1 MFSHN
6 TKPVFWHLQVKGLRE
21 VPLHMENNVIIIDT
35 DTYSQVHIITV
46 YIFVAFV
53 HESVDT
59 RQLNYFVLYSWKFKC
74 S

>member
-6 TKPVFWHLQVKGLRE
+6 AKPVFWRLRVIGLRE

-46 YIFVAFV
+46 HIFVAFV

-59 RQLNYFVLYSWKFKC
+59 IKLLNAV
-74 S
+74 